1 MMFSAEEQ
9 YTQILRSFIAS
20 NDEGDLMRAQ
30 DLGRTLVNGDTPP
43 EEVGAF
49 HEAAMKSVVSSNGL
63 ENIVIAEERAAAV
76 LLEVLMAYGL
86 AYREQIEHL
95 NTQSVALKESE
106 ERYRQVFER
115 NQVAQILINPEN
127 CKIVEANHAA
137 ADYFGYDLDELGRI
151 ALDTLSVDSDEHF
164 QNAISSVLKNE
175 SSVFYYSFLHD
186 AGVVLDA
193 DFHAS
198 TIEIRGQT
206 LVFAIIQ
213 DISARRK
220 AEEQVQYLA
229 THDTL
234 TALPN
239 RTLFSDRIDMMLA
252 EAKRTTTPAAL
263 ISFNIDDFKT
273 INDALGAEAADGLLK
288 EIAKRLKMSVRGT
301 DTVARLGSDE
311 FGVTWANLED
321 INDLSNLVNKI
332 LRATE
337 DPMNI
342 LGQNIRVTASMG
354 VSIYPY
360 DATTP
365 STLLQ
370 HAEQALHT
378 AKGKGGKRCEFFV
391 GSMSKEA
398 EERRLLE
405 DDLYQAIERDELELH
420 YQGQVDIQSGA
431 LMGAEALIRWNHPVR
446 GYVSPVDFIPV
457 AEANGLIVPIG
468 EWVLEQACRQIAE
481 WSMLSAPPVISV
493 NMSPVQMRES
503 DIVEMV
509 GRQLETYRISPG
521 LLNLELTE
529 TAIMHDSELGG
540 RILNEFRELGIALAL
555 DDFGTGFS
563 SLSYL
568 NRYPF
573 TKLKI
578 DREFINDISP
588 DVAAV
593 PLVDATISMGHS
605 LGMTVV
611 AEGAEEMHQVDYLR
625 SKGCDY
631 VQGYVFC
638 RPVPAVKFS
647 ELMSNWKNIPINND
661 RRA

>member
-1 MMFSAEEQ
+1 
-9 YTQILRSFIAS
+9 
-20 NDEGDLMRAQ
+20 
-30 DLGRTLVNGDTPP
+30 
-43 EEVGAF
+43 
-49 HEAAMKSVVSSNGL
+49 
-63 ENIVIAEERAAAV
+63 
-76 LLEVLMAYGL
+76 
-86 AYREQIEHL
+86 
-95 NTQSVALKESE
+95 
-106 ERYRQVFER
+106 
-115 NQVAQILINPEN
+115 
-127 CKIVEANHAA
+127 
-137 ADYFGYDLDELGRI
+137 
-151 ALDTLSVDSDEHF
+151 
-164 QNAISSVLKNE
+164 
-175 SSVFYYSFLHD
+175 
-186 AGVVLDA
+186 
-193 DFHAS
+193 
-198 TIEIRGQT
+198 
-206 LVFAIIQ
+206 
-213 DISARRK
+213 
-220 AEEQVQYLA
+220 
-229 THDTL
+229 
-234 TALPN
+234 
-239 RTLFSDRIDMMLA
+239 
-252 EAKRTTTPAAL
+252 
-263 ISFNIDDFKT
+263 
-273 INDALGAEAADGLLK
+273 
-288 EIAKRLKMSVRGT
+288 
-301 DTVARLGSDE
+301 
-311 FGVTWANLED
+311 
-321 INDLSNLVNKI
+321 
-332 LRATE
+332 
-337 DPMNI
+337 MNI

-391 GSMSKEA
+391 GSIGKEA

-446 GYVSPVDFIPV
+446 GNFSPVDFIPV